1 MPIRDPLLWNQEQSP
16 WEQNLF
22 TNKDAAWNQPF
33 SQQQAMGAIN
43 TPQFQQSLAQLPQ
56 PAMSPQERELPQA
69 GWGQNLN
76 TFLGSPGFTMAS
88 AALQN
93 LGNSAPNS
101 RGRQVDPV
109 AAMQEA
115 QRKNEVLQQRRAQIL
130 DNQRQTAQMRE
141 YRALQMQQ
149 MQAQLDAKPERKM
162 FKGANGKNYY
172 TDTLTEVLPD
182 VSAKPSA
189 FMEKAGLYAQTLG
202 FDKDDPASWV
212 GDSRMQDFIRNSGSA
227 VNVDVNTAPKLA
239 DLAGFDS
246 KAAKDDFRAN
256 LTGIPDLMNISN
268 QFKDDYLTTMGQARR
283 KVTAMRDRGGLPVG
297 PEEKKDLAEYTQFTN
312 NVEQQ
317 FNAYRKLIT
326 GAAGSP
332 SELESLRSS
341 IENLD
346 QGPTAFRASLDNRM
360 ENQARQLRGA
370 IYLEAKGDTQ
380 MGTPEMGERLAKR
393 SADKFMSEEVQ
404 NTVGDYIAVSLGF
417 DPDNLTGPQ
426 GTKVKQQLI
435 RLGFFKE

>member
-1 MPIRDPLLWNQEQSP
+1 
-16 WEQNLF
+16 
-22 TNKDAAWNQPF
+22 
-33 SQQQAMGAIN
+33 
-43 TPQFQQSLAQLPQ
+43 
-56 PAMSPQERELPQA
+56 
-69 GWGQNLN
+69 
-76 TFLGSPGFTMAS
+76 
-88 AALQN
+88 
-93 LGNSAPNS
+93 
-101 RGRQVDPV
+101 
-109 AAMQEA
+109 
-115 QRKNEVLQQRRAQIL
+115 
-130 DNQRQTAQMRE
+130 
-141 YRALQMQQ
+141 
-149 MQAQLDAKPERKM
+149 
-162 FKGANGKNYY
+162 
-172 TDTLTEVLPD
+172 
-182 VSAKPSA
+182 
-189 FMEKAGLYAQTLG
+189 
-202 FDKDDPASWV
+202 
-212 GDSRMQDFIRNSGSA
+212 MQDFIRNSGSA

>member
-1 MPIRDPLLWNQEQSP
+1 MP
-16 WEQNLF
+16 
-22 TNKDAAWNQPF
+22 
-33 SQQQAMGAIN
+33 QQG
-43 TPQFQQSLAQLPQ
+43 
-56 PAMSPQERELPQA
+56 
-69 GWGQNLN
+69 GGLN
-76 TFLGSPGFTMAS
+76 AFLNSPGFTMAS

-109 AAMQEA
+109 AAMQQA
-115 QRKNEVLQQRRAQIL
+115 QRRNEVLQQRRAQII
-130 DNQRQTAQMRE
+130 DNQRQAAQQRE

-182 VSAKPSA
+182 VSSKPSGL
-189 FMEKAGLYAQTLG
+189 MERAQLMAESLG
-202 FDKDDPASWV
+202 YDPADRGSWV
-212 GDSRMQDFIRNSGSA
+212 SDPKIRQLIESSGA
-227 VNVDVNTAPKLA
+227 PDVNVAVNTAPNIA
-239 DLAGFDS
+239 DMGGFDG
-246 KAAKDDFRAN
+246 KAAQDNFRAN

-283 KVTAMRDRGGLPVG
+283 KVTAMKDRGGLPLG
-297 PEEKKDLAEYTQFTN
+297 PEEKKDLASYTQFTN

-370 IYLEAKGDTQ
+370 IYLQAKGDSE
-380 MGTPEMGERLAKR
+380 MGTPEMGARLAKR
-393 SADKFMSEEVQ
+393 SADKFMSDEVQ

-417 DPDNLTGPQ
+417 DPDNLVGEQ
-426 GTKVKQQLI
+426 GTKVKQHLI